1 MEKLKEHSWIISVLL
16 TLMALLSIMIIKG
29 IYPFGGYSFANHD
42 CIQQYIPFLS
52 EYRNKLVNGE
62 SLFFSW
68 DISLGTDFFT
78 VFTYYLSSPLNLLVV
93 FFNKN
98 DLNSFISLVVVLRI
112 VISAGTM
119 TFFLSRKHIGEMK
132 EVENKGMLNIAAVS
146 FGIAYALSAYAL
158 GYYWNIM
165 WFDCI
170 AVFPLVMLGLDKLIS
185 EHKPVLYIL
194 SLAYCMYA
202 NYYIAF
208 IICISLVLYFFTYS
222 FKSIIDFFKSVLVF
236 GLCSIV
242 SVGLSFLTLFT
253 TICSLNGTIAS
264 EDSLGSVYWFGNIF
278 KIIRNVF
285 IFSKPVTMSQVQSEV
300 NVYAGVGIIVLLCFL
315 PLCKGLRLNE
325 KISRII
331 IIVLLFASMNN
342 SLLNYVWHGLHHQ
355 AGIPNRFSFVY
366 IFIAI
371 ETAFIIFEHIFEL
384 SFRRF
389 VSGIIVALILPMVVY
404 FFTDYNGLYS
414 SKTILIL
421 SLIIICVYSL
431 VIALCS
437 MGKKLSKVMSAVFSI
452 LLMAEIFINA
462 IASFNNGDMYY
473 AADVM
478 NEVGKVEKINID
490 TVSEKD
496 FYREEVTQRNIYNE
510 NIYHNMH
517 GVGVFSSALKMDH
530 VLSMYALGL
539 QTGYPYY
546 YYSGLSP
553 FMDDILGVKYIHSS
567 EIEYYWDDN
576 YSQVDSG
583 VVPVYENKNALPV
596 GYGMSKE
603 VLFLDIF
610 SNDVNAA
617 DKQEQMAYISTG
629 MSGMFE
635 NVDRDVTVKCDCAD
649 VSYDNGIINISN
661 VPQEYYNQLIGIQ
674 CEFDIDQDGNYYF
687 QIVNNLIEGVMWLV
701 NDVESPFQSGSSRFL
716 SMGDLKKGD
725 KVEILFFISG
735 STADGNS
742 IPLLLSKYDKTVEE
756 NVINT
761 LSKNSL
767 DLTEYDSDSLH
778 GTFALDDNSM
788 LFLSIPYDEGWEMHI
803 DGLEAAYFPAVGNFI
818 GIDAGEGNHTIY
830 MKYVPKGFTI
840 GCLVSAVSWICFICV
855 LLYIKFRKKNKERE
869 EIEETE
875 E

>member
-1 MEKLKEHSWIISVLL
+1 MEKLKKHSWIISVLL

-68 DISLGTDFFT
+68 DIYLGTDFFT

-98 DLNSFISLVVVLRI
+98 DLNSFISLVVVLRL

-132 EVENKGMLNIAAVS
+132 EVENKGMLNIAVVS

-285 IFSKPVTMSQVQSEV
+285 IFSKSVTMSQVQSEA

-355 AGIPNRFSFVY
+355 AGIPNRFSFV
-366 IFIAI
+366 
-371 ETAFIIFEHIFEL
+371 
-384 SFRRF
+384 F
-389 VSGIIVALILPMVVY
+389 V
-404 FFTDYNGLYS
+404 F
-414 SKTILIL
+414 
-421 SLIIICVYSL
+421 
-431 VIALCS
+431 
-437 MGKKLSKVMSAVFSI
+437 
-452 LLMAEIFINA
+452 
-462 IASFNNGDMYY
+462 
-473 AADVM
+473 
-478 NEVGKVEKINID
+478 
-490 TVSEKD
+490 
-496 FYREEVTQRNIYNE
+496 
-510 NIYHNMH
+510 
-517 GVGVFSSALKMDH
+517 
-530 VLSMYALGL
+530 YALL
-539 QTGYPYY
+539 HLY
-546 YYSGLSP
+546 
-553 FMDDILGVKYIHSS
+553 H
-567 EIEYYWDDN
+567 
-576 YSQVDSG
+576 
-583 VVPVYENKNALPV
+583 LP
-596 GYGMSKE
+596 
-603 VLFLDIF
+603 
-610 SNDVNAA
+610 
-617 DKQEQMAYISTG
+617 
-629 MSGMFE
+629 
-635 NVDRDVTVKCDCAD
+635 
-649 VSYDNGIINISN
+649 
-661 VPQEYYNQLIGIQ
+661 
-674 CEFDIDQDGNYYF
+674 
-687 QIVNNLIEGVMWLV
+687 
-701 NDVESPFQSGSSRFL
+701 
-716 SMGDLKKGD
+716 
-725 KVEILFFISG
+725 
-735 STADGNS
+735 
-742 IPLLLSKYDKTVEE
+742 
-756 NVINT
+756 
-761 LSKNSL
+761 
-767 DLTEYDSDSLH
+767 
-778 GTFALDDNSM
+778 
-788 LFLSIPYDEGWEMHI
+788 
-803 DGLEAAYFPAVGNFI
+803 
-818 GIDAGEGNHTIY
+818 
-830 MKYVPKGFTI
+830 
-840 GCLVSAVSWICFICV
+840 
-855 LLYIKFRKKNKERE
+855 
-869 EIEETE
+869 
-875 E
+875 